1 MLDLLIVAGVLAVVV
16 WAGLSLLHETDFYEY
31 VVGYLRDELH
41 YSVGWVLALMAVA
54 ALAGVLYLVI
64 M

>member
-16 WAGLSLLHETDFYEY
+16 WAGLSLLRETDFYED
-31 VVGYLRDELH
+31 VVGHLRDELH
-41 YSVGWVLALMAVA
+41 YWVSWGLALMAVA

-64 M
+64 T